1 MAPISSQTF
10 VEPRPTTAATT
21 VRKQSLTPHPGLPP
35 VNVLSAEQSRRPQS
49 VHIQGAHGSAGV
61 NVVLVEPR
69 VGSKDNLH
77 YRKHGGHVRIF
88 DEKLQFKQQARSRVG
103 SLDNIHWT
111 APGGEVRILNEPV
124 RFAENARSKVGSL
137 DNISH
142 RPQTASPTAAEKRSV
157 ARSRSLSALHAS
169 ENIYRRSARL
179 SSAAG
184 FFRAPTVSNY
194 IEVPTVLPR
203 GHHKV
208 SSKIGSLDNIHH
220 RPGGGTKR
228 IYDEKIPLAK
238 LRGVGSKVGS
248 FENITHVPGGGAVQI
263 IDVPVRPRAHSK
275 VGSLDN
281 IKHRPSGGH
290 VKIVN
295 EPTLYVTRQEL
306 AEAAS

>member
-10 VEPRPTTAATT
+10 TELRPTTTSTT
-21 VRKQSLTPHPGLPP
+21 ARRQSFTPHPGLPP
-35 VNVLSAEQSRRPQS
+35 VNTLGAEPR
-49 VHIQGAHGSAGV
+49 I
-61 NVVLVEPR
+61 NVVLVEPK
-69 VGSKDNLH
+69 VGSKDNIH
-77 YRKHGGHVRIF
+77 YHKHGGHVRIF

-103 SLDNIHWT
+103 SLDNINWT

-142 RPQTASPTAAEKRSV
+142 RPQTARTQTARPGTATSSRYI
-157 ARSRSLSALHAS
+157 ARSRSLGTLPTAS
-169 ENIYRRSARL
+169 QGISRHSARL

-194 IEVPTVLPR
+194 VEVPTVLPR
-203 GHHKV
+203 GHNKV
-208 SSKIGSLDNIHH
+208 SSKVGSLDNIHH

-228 IYDEKIPLAK
+228 IYDEKLPLAR
-238 LRGVGSKVGS
+238 LRGVSSKVGS
-248 FENITHVPGGGAVQI
+248 LENISHVPGGGAVQI
-263 IDVPVRPRAHSK
+263 IDVPIRPRARSK

-281 IKHRPSGGH
+281 IKHRPAGGH
-290 VKIVN
+290 VRIVN